1 VTDGPRRLADLKP
14 GVRLR
19 EEATGALWTIE
30 RVVRA
35 NSYSTP
41 WVHLTPEGPNTE
53 PAERVEGA
61 GALIDG
67 SAGWSYV

>member
-1 VTDGPRRLADLKP
+1 MTAGPRRLADLKP

-19 EEATGALWTIE
+19 EGASGTVWTIE

-41 WVHLTPEGPNTE
+41 WVHLCSDAG

-61 GALIDG
+61 GALIDD
-67 SAGWSYV
+67 SAGWRYA

>member
-1 VTDGPRRLADLKP
+1 MSCAGPRRLADLKA

-19 EEATGALWTIE
+19 EEATGRVWTIE

-41 WVHLTPEGPNTE
+41 WVHLRPEDAE
-53 PAERVEGA
+53 LAERIEGA
-61 GALIDG
+61 GALLDPP
-67 SAGWSYV
+67 AGWSYA